1 MREALFMVRVIVGL
15 IKGALVG
22 GGVGYGLVRLG
33 WTSSLIAYLACA
45 VVGAG
50 VGLVAG
56 RPPWRSETL
65 WTPAIKLIVGAL
77 IGVGLC
83 AMGFKLLPDPSF
95 HTSSLGTLS
104 LHSGPV
110 LAPLV
115 GILYG
120 IFVEVDDGARPSD
133 GPSDRKEKKANA

>member
-1 MREALFMVRVIVGL
+1 
-15 IKGALVG
+15 
-22 GGVGYGLVRLG
+22 
-33 WTSSLIAYLACA
+33 LACA

-65 WTPAIKLIVGAL
+65 WTPAIKLIVGAA

-83 AMGFKLLPDPSF
+83 AVGFRLLPDPSL
-95 HTSSLGTLS
+95 HVGSLGSLS

-120 IFVEVDDGARPSD
+120 IFVEVDDGGRPSD
-133 GPSDRKEKKANA
+133 SPKAEKTPGPTR